1 MELIR
6 RYHPPNA
13 YRSPPRGPT
22 PPAGPGLLDSGHLT
36 HWSLAPRFR
45 GVLSCSAGEAW
56 RSCQPGLALLRRD
69 VLERHPDCTGAEG
82 MQELDCRGVSR
93 LRLAQRRGVRGSS
106 QFTVLFVVATVLFA
120 LGHVLLAIGFWIR
133 NKLIEPNESWWDRSW
148 NCVLLR
154 FAHCRDQVEH
164 YNCATERARQA
175 LPSTL
180 VVGSESTANVHVG
193 LEMSVLLKQ
202 PGLHAVFIE
211 RYNTLWHLRLG
222 LAASFLVAGVV
233 NLVFAICSLDVA
245 TCWRDQR
252 SAIVTGLVGLV
263 SLLLGRLLTRQH
275 LTTSTN
281 FLYRVIAAFN
291 IGEEANR

>member
-82 MQELDCRGVSR
+82 MQELDCRSVSR

-164 YNCATERARQA
+164 YNCATRTRA
-175 LPSTL
+175 
-180 VVGSESTANVHVG
+180 
-193 LEMSVLLKQ
+193 
-202 PGLHAVFIE
+202 
-211 RYNTLWHLRLG
+211 
-222 LAASFLVAGVV
+222 AGVV
-233 NLVFAICSLDVA
+233 
-245 TCWRDQR
+245 QH
-252 SAIVTGLVGLV
+252 
-263 SLLLGRLLTRQH
+263 LGRWKRVDGKRACGPGDVRAPQAAGTPRRLHRAVQHTLAPSSWSGSVFSRRGGRQPGVRYLFSRRCDLLAGPAFCDCDWSGRPSLALAWPAAH
-275 LTTSTN
+275 TSTSDD
-281 FLYRVIAAFN
+281 
-291 IGEEANR
+291 